1 MLYFSSQA
9 RSKNR
14 GAFSKV
20 LPILGVMAAGILA
33 QPVLAD
39 SFPDKPVSMV
49 VSYSP
54 GGATDFQA
62 RIVTML
68 AANEGYLGQPM
79 VILNK
84 PGAGGKIGWD
94 FFASKAKK
102 TGYELAA
109 YNVPHFIAQSIVFKT
124 KYNIENLEPIA
135 NWGADPA
142 VLIVGKDSPF
152 NSLQDLI
159 DFAKSHPKKVTFS
172 GAGLF
177 VGHHIAYLQFAK
189 ATGLDLTYVPHK
201 GGTPAMKSVMG
212 GQVKAGF
219 NNLSDAYRN
228 RDRVKIL
235 AVADLDRNKKFLP
248 DVPTFKELGV
258 DVDDSSVNFRGIMA
272 RKGTP
277 PEVLD
282 YLAKRVP
289 LMFDDKKTLG
299 KMDAAGSPVRIIP
312 RDQVITMW
320 KEREAYLKELL
331 ADLKK

>member
-1 MLYFSSQA
+1 MLKKITKTLQTSA
-9 RSKNR
+9 L
-14 GAFSKV
+14 AFAVAGSAL
-20 LPILGVMAAGILA
+20 LPQLA
-33 QPVLAD
+33 QAD
-39 SFPDKPVSMV
+39 AYPERPVSMV

-68 AANEGYLGQPM
+68 AGNEDYLGQPM

-84 PGAGGKIGWD
+84 PGAGGKVGWD

-102 TGYELAA
+102 NGYELAA

-124 KYNIENLEPIA
+124 KYNIDNLEPIA

-152 NSLQDLI
+152 NTLEDLMNY
-159 DFAKSHPKKVTFS
+159 AKENPGKVTFS
-172 GAGLF
+172 GAGLY

-189 ATGLDLTYVPHK
+189 ASGLKLTYVPHK

-219 NNLSDAYRN
+219 NNLSDAFRN
-228 RDRVKIL
+228 RDSVKIL
-235 AVADLDRNKKFLP
+235 AVADLERNKEFLP
-248 DVPTFKELGV
+248 DVPTFMEQGV
-258 DVDDSSVNFRGIMA
+258 EVDDSSVNFRGIMA

-277 PEVLD
+277 DEVVD
-282 YLAKRVP
+282 YLAQRVP
-289 LMFDDKKTLG
+289 MMFEDKKTLK
-299 KMDAAGSPVRIIP
+299 KMDSAGSPVRIIP
-312 RDQVITMW
+312 REEVITMW